1 MKKTSRLFKEKGDK
15 SVSRHFGTIVLDT
28 AVRLIIPFM
37 MVYGV
42 YVLTHGEDSPGG
54 GFQAGVLL
62 AIVIVLGRLVYED
75 DALLNI
81 SGDHALILAGI
92 GTFIYALIGV
102 FTLLNG
108 GNFLEYGVFPL
119 NISEPGK
126 HTLGILGIES
136 GVTLCVMSTIIVI
149 FDALI
154 KGGR

>member
-1 MKKTSRLFKEKGDK
+1 M
-15 SVSRHFGTIVLDT
+15 SRHFGTIVLDT